1 MRRLRNATIIAL
13 IATAFPLAAQM
24 NVAGTQTLASGP
36 KLNLDT
42 GAVSPSTG
50 DLYWLSSGELVAFGN
65 ATIASVPSSVTAAN
79 FSSITQAQLLAY
91 TYNQTMI
98 YGPAAGNIF
107 AVHTNG
113 GNYAAVLVTAEAPDQ
128 STITLQFITF
138 TAPSISQVIN
148 NYSLVPPGFPN
159 SGIAPGSLF
168 IVKGGSL
175 ASATSVSYTP
185 CASPCTQLISSAA
198 PGLPAT
204 SNGASVSVTVNGTT
218 VTPAFY
224 YATATQLALV
234 MPSNTPAGAGTL
246 TVTYNGQTSVPFNI
260 QVVANAFGFAAYH
273 GNGSGLGLSTNASN
287 YALYNYTNSIPPGAT
302 VVLYGSGLGADPA
315 RDTVYTPVAFSVNS
329 LAHIYVGEIDS
340 SVFYQGASGYPGLN
354 EIDVTIPANAPSG
367 CHVPVVGVNAAGVPT
382 NFITLPIG
390 TGVCEDPASGLD
402 GAMLSSLAA
411 QTTVNT
417 GSITI
422 TVPLNSA
429 GNVQSNIVSSVP
441 VSFYTYTGGGFGA
454 QPGIVSS
461 GGCIA
466 NSIPYST
473 ATIGLE
479 SGNISVIGQNLILVP
494 SIPGTDPFALSAGT
508 VGPGGSVTFQ
518 VAGSSQV
525 SGFTATVTI
534 PTPSL
539 NWTNQN
545 AASTIT
551 RSQGL
556 DVTWTGGQTGTY
568 VSISGLQGALPTGA
582 NYSFL
587 CVAPVSAGHF
597 SVPPWV
603 FAALPVNTV
612 SIQVANQTIPVT
624 FSASEIDYGYTQG
637 FDGQTVAASLQ

>member
-1 MRRLRNATIIAL
+1 VNSSSGDIYW
-13 IATAFPLAAQM
+13 
-24 NVAGTQTLASGP
+24 LASS
-36 KLNLDT
+36 
-42 GAVSPSTG
+42 AQV
-50 DLYWLSSGELVAFGN
+50 VAFGS
-65 ATIASVPSSVTAAN
+65 ATLANVPSSVTAAN

-91 TYNQTMI
+91 TYNQSAI
-98 YGPAAGNIF
+98 YGPAAGTVF

-113 GNYAAVLVTAEAPDQ
+113 GNYAAVLVTAVAPDQ

-148 NYSLVPPGFPN
+148 NYSLITPGFPN

-168 IVKGGSL
+168 IIKGGNM
-175 ASATSVSYTP
+175 ANATSVSYTP
-185 CASPCTQLISSAA
+185 CTSPCTQLISSAA
-198 PGLPAT
+198 PGLPTT

-234 MPSNTPAGAGTL
+234 LPSGTPLGAGTV

-260 QVVANAFGFAAYH
+260 QVAANAFGFGAYY

-315 RDTVYTPVAFSVNS
+315 RDTVYTPVAFSINS
-329 LAHIYVGEIDS
+329 LAHIYVGDIDS
-340 SVFYQGASGYPGLN
+340 SIFYQGASGYPGLN
-354 EIDVTIPANAPSG
+354 EVDVTIPANAPTG

-402 GAMLSSLAA
+402 GTMLSTLAA
-411 QTTVNT
+411 QKTVNT
-417 GSITI
+417 GSITV

-429 GNVQSNIVSSVP
+429 GNPQSNVVSSTP
-441 VSFYTYTGGGFGA
+441 VSFYTYTGGGFAA

-466 NSIPYST
+466 NSAPYST
-473 ATIGLE
+473 ATTGLN
-479 SGNISVIGQNLILVP
+479 SGNISVVGQNLTLVP
-494 SIPGTDPFALSAGT
+494 SIPGTDPFALTAGT

-518 VAGSSQV
+518 VNASAQV

-539 NWTNQN
+539 IWTNPN
-545 AASTIT
+545 AAATIT

-556 DVTWTGGQTGTY
+556 HVTWTGGQPGTY
-568 VSISGLQGALPTGA
+568 VSISGFQGAASDGA
-582 NYSFL
+582 NALFS
-587 CVAPVSAGHF
+587 CIAPVSAGQF
-597 SVPPWV
+597 TVPPYV
-603 FAALPVNTV
+603 FAALPGNSAT
-612 SIQVANQTIPVT
+612 IQVANQSIPVT
-624 FSASEIDYGYTQG
+624 FSASQIDYGYTQG